1 MSKQVRYPS
10 RTLAGGLMVAALLVT
25 LWGCNNPNGQGNGCA
40 STGADVVIN
49 AQDNQTFDKPSL
61 TITRGQTVCWQ
72 NFGTLTHT
80 VTATSAIP
88 SDSSWTAS
96 AFDHQL
102 SPNLI
107 VIHTF
112 AKAGQYSYHCLI
124 HSGMTGLIN
133 VP

>member
-1 MSKQVRYPS
+1 MSNLVRYPH
-10 RTLAGGLMVAALLVT
+10 RTLTGGLTTAALLLVI
-25 LWGCNNPNGQGNGCA
+25 WACNNPNGQGNGCN

-80 VTATSAIP
+80 VTATSALP
-88 SDSSWTAS
+88 ADSSWNATS
-96 AFDHQL
+96 FDRQL
-102 SPNLI
+102 SPNLV

-112 AKAGQYSYHCLI
+112 AKAGQYSYKCSI
-124 HSGMTGLIN
+124 HPGMTGVIN